1 MKVINENLTIF
12 KPTSERMRESGKQ
25 LQPAVVAT
33 ADAKSRL
40 QSENS
45 IPEDERLKTYQTT
58 LFVY

>member
-33 ADAKSRL
+33 AAAKSGPKY
-40 QSENS
+40 ENS
-45 IPEDERLKTYQTT
+45 IPEDERFKAYQTT